1 MENMKYC
8 QSCGMPLNTN
18 DVKGT
23 EKDGLKTNEY
33 CMYCYEN
40 GVFKNPMANLDEMRN
55 TVEIKMTKSKLPHY
69 MIKKAVN
76 ILPALK
82 RWNRKYY

>member
-8 QSCGMPLNTN
+8 QSCGMPLKTN

-23 EKDGLKTNEY
+23 EENGLKNNEY
-33 CMYCYEN
+33 CMYCYDK
-40 GVFKNPMANLDEMRN
+40 GVFKNPSTNLDEMKN
-55 TVEIKMTKSKLPHY
+55 TVETQMKKSKLPNY

-76 ILPALK
+76 MLPALK
-82 RWNRKYY
+82 RWNRKY